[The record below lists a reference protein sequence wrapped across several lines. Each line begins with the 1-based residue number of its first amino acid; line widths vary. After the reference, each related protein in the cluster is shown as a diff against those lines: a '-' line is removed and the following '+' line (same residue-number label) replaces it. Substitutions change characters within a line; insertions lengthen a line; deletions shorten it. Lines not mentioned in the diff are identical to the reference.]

1 MMVTTTR
8 IIAWD
13 DGLVLRLTQP
23 MAKLVGVGEGTF
35 VRVIAEPGRIV
46 IQTEVK
52 PTLEQML
59 AAFDPKLHGGEV
71 VA

>member
-1 MMVTTTR
+1 
-8 IIAWD
+8 
-13 DGLVLRLTQP
+13 
-23 MAKLVGVGEGTF
+23 
-35 VRVIAEPGRIV
+35 VIAEPGRVV

>member
-13 DGLVLRLTQP
+13 DGLALRLTRP
-23 MAKLVGVGEGTF
+23 MAKLVGVGEGTL
-35 VRVIAEPGRIV
+35 VRVIAESGRVV

-59 AAFDPKLHGGEV
+59 SAFDPKLHGGEIF
-71 VA
+71 A